1 MGMTL
6 RELRWCLWSRWL
18 GRFSARQIDLALAM
32 LVTLAGLAVNA
43 VFHIAWMDS
52 LAALVAVPI
61 LIKEGRSAW
70 RGQNCGCC

>member
-1 MGMTL
+1 
-6 RELRWCLWSRWL
+6 
-18 GRFSARQIDLALAM
+18 
-32 LVTLAGLAVNA
+32 
-43 VFHIAWMDS
+43 MDS